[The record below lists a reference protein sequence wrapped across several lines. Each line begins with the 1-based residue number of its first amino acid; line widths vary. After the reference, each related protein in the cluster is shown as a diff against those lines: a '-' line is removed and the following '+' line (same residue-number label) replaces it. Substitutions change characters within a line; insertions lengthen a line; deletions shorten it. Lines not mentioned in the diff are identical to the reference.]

1 MEYRNSVRI
10 CVSLKHMGN
19 IAKKVKPYPFFLENT
34 PSTLRG
40 LITESVRAC
49 IRAYEARAKDAE
61 CPQPLTD
68 EQFAGMREVGK
79 FAFGVHYNDK
89 AVNEEKAV
97 ETALMAFSDGLVRIF
112 KENEEL
118 TELDGAISVKEGD
131 CFTFVRLTMLTGTL
145 F

>member
-49 IRAYEARAKDAE
+49 IRAYETRAKAAE
-61 CPQPLTD
+61 CPQPLND

-118 TELDGAISVKEGD
+118 TELDGEISVKEGD